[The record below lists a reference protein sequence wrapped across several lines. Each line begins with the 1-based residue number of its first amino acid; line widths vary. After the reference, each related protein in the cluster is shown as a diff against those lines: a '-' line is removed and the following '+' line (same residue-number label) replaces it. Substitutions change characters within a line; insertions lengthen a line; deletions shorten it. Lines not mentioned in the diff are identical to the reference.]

1 MSGEEN
7 VPGNGGK
14 RKRSVKVPVMEGQTE
29 EERRALRKKQRAI
42 LDRVNDRHAEM
53 IQLDSNAYAEE
64 RESNNKLFENV
75 RFTRELGNDGDNL
88 VAIGTVAVERSSQ
101 LNQSVAQY
109 PANDIMEKLR
119 ERYRGCNGG
128 LWLNLGHDV
137 AGLFKAVPI
146 LNFMN
151 GPLEQPQM
159 QKKKAV
165 RRQKQ
170 DEDDEFQATQYETM
184 DYGEKNNENVEQR
197 KLEEATNRRLQNL
210 EHVLKTKVA
219 EGEDSVDM
227 MNLLVSPRS
236 FHETVEN
243 FFDYSF
249 LVKDGKASIKLD
261 PKTGLPLCA
270 LEEQPEDQLK
280 KFQTVVVLGPQ
291 DHKRIVDYW

>member
-1 MSGEEN
+1 MVHSN
-7 VPGNGGK
+7 NHK
-14 RKRSVKVPVMEGQTE
+14 C
-29 EERRALRKKQRAI
+29 RKK
-42 LDRVNDRHAEM
+42 
-53 IQLDSNAYAEE
+53 
-64 RESNNKLFENV
+64 KLYVDKSKMKTTNFK
-75 RFTRELGNDGDNL
+75 L
-88 VAIGTVAVERSSQ
+88 
-101 LNQSVAQY
+101 LNT
-109 PANDIMEKLR
+109 KL
-119 ERYRGCNGG
+119 
-128 LWLNLGHDV
+128 W
-137 AGLFKAVPI
+137 
-146 LNFMN
+146 
-151 GPLEQPQM
+151 
-159 QKKKAV
+159 
-165 RRQKQ
+165 
-170 DEDDEFQATQYETM
+170 TM
-184 DYGEKNNENVEQR
+184 VKKNNENVEQR

-291 DHKRIVDYW
+291 DHKRIVDYWRIQQTTLLRED